1 MPKSKDIKVTVK
13 VDSKD
18 LAKLYETIDD
28 LRRRVE
34 ALESGTAVHG
44 TLTVRTDARHDDV
57 MDAIARATK
66 LQSRGV
72 KHARTIPQ

>member
-13 VDSKD
+13 VESKD

-34 ALESGTAVHG
+34 ALEARQTTVYGP
-44 TLTVRTDARHDDV
+44 LTVTCGTSHQAA
-57 MDAIARATK
+57 MDAISKAK

-72 KHARTIPQ
+72 QHVR